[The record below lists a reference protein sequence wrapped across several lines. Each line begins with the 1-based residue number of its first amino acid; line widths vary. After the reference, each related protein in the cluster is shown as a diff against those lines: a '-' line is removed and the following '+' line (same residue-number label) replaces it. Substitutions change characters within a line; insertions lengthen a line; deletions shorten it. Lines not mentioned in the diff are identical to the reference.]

1 MLNLSK
7 NINIGIAGIFLIC
20 FIIFQ
25 MAIYKSIALNQYI
38 ILYKF
43 MYVFMSFLSVSG
55 IYYSYKLYKLRS
67 IFYLVLIGNVV
78 GIWISIYLYIEVLSK
93 LDFMVNYLKYTQVF
107 IMKPYIAVVI
117 VFLVTALILKK
128 VTLKSENGLGEDER
142 CL

>member
-20 FIIFQ
+20 FIILQ

-107 IMKPYIAVVI
+107 IMKPYIVVVI
-117 VFLVTALILKK
+117 VFLVAALILKK
-128 VTLKSENGLGEDER
+128 VTLKSENGLGEYER

>member
-107 IMKPYIAVVI
+107 IMKPYIVVVI
-117 VFLVTALILKK
+117 VFLVAALILKK